1 MAIDPNNRPIR
12 VINDDTTDE
21 ELAAGHII
29 PGADPP
35 KNEAARG
42 GFGNRDGKEGFGT
55 DSGSGNT
62 SISVNEDADKVGHPA
77 DNILTVEEGANERA
91 DRDMPEATLAAE
103 DDDDDQPRK
112 KLTPSEANATKAQR
126 TLHGAGES
134 DIDGIRD
141 TLNKGDHD
149 VSTVRDSDPGEATPE
164 TNADLN
170 DPNAQE
176 SGILRGE

>member
-1 MAIDPNNRPIR
+1 MAIDPNNRPVR
-12 VINDDTTDE
+12 VINEDTTE
-21 ELAAGHII
+21 QELAAGHII
-29 PGADPP
+29 PNADPP

-77 DNILTVEEGANERA
+77 DNILTVGEGADEQA
-91 DRDMPEATLAAE
+91 DQDMPDSDLPSADTVRRPPSA
-103 DDDDDQPRK
+103 
-112 KLTPSEANATKAQR
+112 SEANATKAQR

-134 DIDGIRD
+134 DIDGIRN
-141 TLNKGDHD
+141 TLTKDDHD
-149 VSTVRDSDPGEATPE
+149 VPTVQDSPTGRATPE

>member
-1 MAIDPNNRPIR
+1 MAIDPNNRPVR
-12 VINDDTTDE
+12 VINDDTTDQ

-29 PGADPP
+29 PDADPP

-77 DNILTVEEGANERA
+77 DNMLTVGEGANEIA
-91 DRDMPEATLAAE
+91 DQDIPDPDML
-103 DDDDDQPRK
+103 DDDDAEPRK
-112 KLTPSEANATKAQR
+112 RPNPSEANATKAQR

-134 DIDGIRD
+134 DVDGIRA
-141 TLNKGDHD
+141 TLTASDHD
-149 VSTVRDSDPGEATPE
+149 VSTVRDSAPGEATPE

>member
-1 MAIDPNNRPIR
+1 MAIDPNNRPVR
-12 VINDDTTDE
+12 VINDDTTE
-21 ELAAGHII
+21 QELAAGHII
-29 PGADPP
+29 PNADPP

-77 DNILTVEEGANERA
+77 DNILSVGEGADEGA
-91 DRDMPEATLAAE
+91 DQDMPDPGML
-103 DDDDDQPRK
+103 DDDDAEPRK
-112 KLTPSEANATKAQR
+112 RPSASEANATKAQR

-134 DIDGIRD
+134 DVDGIRD
-141 TLNKGDHD
+141 TLTKGDHD
-149 VSTVRDSDPGEATPE
+149 VSTVRDSAPGQATPE